1 MTKRAFIPLALT
13 ALALVSSGAAHAQ
26 VAVKMEGS
34 CEKLV
39 IADLDITTSC
49 KDKLSNSVER
59 NRTSFDF
66 SAWDGQSL
74 SFSGSGAQQEATELT
89 EPLQPINFIVSSQTN
104 KEGIVRNPAPA
115 VGACRFSKPE
125 NGKITITCEATSLGK
140 AYAGI
145 FVTEAKSAEGTE
157 KPVDAAPK
165 P

>member
-1 MTKRAFIPLALT
+1 MMTRVHAPLVLT
-13 ALALVSSGAAHAQ
+13 AFLLLHSGAAQAQ
-26 VAVKMEGS
+26 VTVKMEGS

-49 KDKLSNSVER
+49 KDKMQNTVDR

-66 SAWDGQSL
+66 SAWDGQAL

-89 EPLQPINFIVSSQTN
+89 EPLQPINFVVASQTN

-125 NGKITITCEATSLGK
+125 DGKTTITCEAKSLGK
-140 AYAGI
+140 TYTGI
-145 FVTEAKSAEGTE
+145 FVTAAKSAEGAE
-157 KPVDAAPK
+157 KPQ
-165 P
+165 